1 MVLLIKRGDI
11 IITATVLLVAV
22 TLEFIIFFGS
32 SSGKSVTIKQHD
44 ELLYEVPLEEDKTIT
59 LESNTV
65 EIKDGKVDVTN
76 ATCKNQVCVKHK
88 KISQKGESIV
98 CLPNKVIVEIK

>member
-1 MVLLIKRGDI
+1 MLLIKRGDI

-22 TLEFIIFFGS
+22 TLGFIIFFGS

-44 ELLYEVPLEEDKTIT
+44 ELLYEVPLDEDKTIT

-88 KISQKGESIV
+88 KISKSGEIIACV
-98 CLPNKVIVEIK
+98 PNGILITVE